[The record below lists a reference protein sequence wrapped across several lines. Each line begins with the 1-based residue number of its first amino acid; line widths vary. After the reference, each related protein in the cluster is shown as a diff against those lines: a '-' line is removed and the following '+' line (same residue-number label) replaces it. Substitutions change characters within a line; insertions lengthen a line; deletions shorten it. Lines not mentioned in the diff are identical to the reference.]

1 MLEPTNLPMTM
12 RRMGIPMEMRSSTDM
27 RLLLDQD
34 RRAVGENL

>member
-1 MLEPTNLPMTM
+1 
-12 RRMGIPMEMRSSTDM
+12 MGIPMEMRSSTGM